1 MSYISKNKK
10 NNSKWPET
18 PDHPHKILIIRS
30 GKTNALRN
38 LINPKPYRGKIYL
51 YAKDPHE
58 GKYQL
63 LFDKRESL
71 GLDKINFFKDFIVY
85 SDNMDVVIENID
97 KCNPDK
103 ERHVLIVSYDMIADT
118 LNNKQLNSIVT
129 ESFIRG
135 RNLNSSLVFLRE
147 S

>member
-1 MSYISKNKK
+1 M
-10 NNSKWPET
+10 
-18 PDHPHKILIIRS
+18 
-30 GKTNALRN
+30 
-38 LINPKPYRGKIYL
+38 

>member
-38 LINPKPYRGKIYL
+38 LVNPKPYRGKIYL

-97 KCNPDK
+97 KCNPD
-103 ERHVLIVSYDMIADT
+103 
-118 LNNKQLNSIVT
+118 
-129 ESFIRG
+129 
-135 RNLNSSLVFLRE
+135 
-147 S
+147 

>member
-103 ERHVLIVSYDMIADT
+103 ERHVLNVSYDMIADT

>member
-1 MSYISKNKK
+1 MSYISKNNK

-97 KCNPDK
+97 KCNPD
-103 ERHVLIVSYDMIADT
+103 
-118 LNNKQLNSIVT
+118 
-129 ESFIRG
+129 
-135 RNLNSSLVFLRE
+135 
-147 S
+147 